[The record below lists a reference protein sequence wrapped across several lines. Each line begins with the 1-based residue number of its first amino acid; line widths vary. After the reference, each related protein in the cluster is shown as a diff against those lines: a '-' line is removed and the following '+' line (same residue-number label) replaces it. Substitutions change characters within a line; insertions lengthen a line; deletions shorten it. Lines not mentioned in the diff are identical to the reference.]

1 MTRGSPALTHFHFVG
16 GWEGQNKKKA
26 KREKISICSEPQMK
40 TTTNDERK
48 DDEISGQ
55 DNYRLIGIRV
65 DLADF

>member
-1 MTRGSPALTHFHFVG
+1 
-16 GWEGQNKKKA
+16 
-26 KREKISICSEPQMK
+26 MK